1 MKKLDQFVL
10 KSFVGPFLAI
20 LGIVIFILVLQF
32 LWLYIDELVGK
43 GLEFKVILEFL
54 MWGSCQVL
62 PLAIPLA
69 TLLSSMMTLG
79 DMGEKFELTAIKASG
94 ISLARILVPMTLVG
108 ILITIGAF
116 YIGDRLVPYSI
127 NQIYTMRDDIGRTKS
142 EIKIPTGTFYDG
154 IEGYILRVENRDKKT
169 GMMYNIQVYDHST
182 DKGNTRITVADSG
195 IIKMSKSK
203 DYLTFL
209 LYNGTN
215 YQEKNTR
222 KYRDTTLSLQR
233 IQFYEQEMVIP
244 LENYAFHHSD
254 SARYGEQ
261 VKSMNLAS
269 LQHGHDSLVNLVNLG
284 TEKHVRE
291 FNAQNGLSYKS
302 QLDTSWREKATA
314 VLAPLEIPASTSLT
328 NRQHYY
334 ERAAETARQYETHLR
349 SQTMESYEYTQLIH
363 RTDVEIWKK
372 YAQALACLLLFFIGA
387 PIGAILKKGG
397 LGTPAILSLLFFV
410 LYWVIDITG
419 ERLANNGSTTAFMGK
434 FISAFVLA
442 PIGVFLTTKAIQD
455 SSIFNVDGLKR
466 GIRKVKSQIFRM
478 FRKTRIVYMG
488 TPEFSVAPLDA
499 LRKSGYKIVGVV
511 TVPDKPSGRGLK
523 MNESAVKKYAV
534 ANDLPLLQPEK
545 LKDEA
550 FLKDLAAW
558 KADLFV
564 VVGFRMLPE
573 VVWAMPKLG
582 TFNLHAALL
591 PQYRGA
597 APINW
602 AVINGENITGVTTF
616 MIDKKIDTGGI
627 ILRSECRVEP
637 TDTAGSLHDKLMVLG
652 SQLVVETVEGII
664 QNNVELRVQRSFIQG
679 AELLK
684 PAPKLTRELQH
695 ICWDDTTRHIYN
707 LIRGLSPY
715 PGAFT
720 ELVPLSEGETLSGA
734 LPSVSSFAPRE
745 SEQAPFHSACR
756 RFARTGSRSDAE
768 ERVSPSAEPVSS
780 EKDTPSVAKKE
791 VDAPSG
797 VSFSDAIQLK
807 VFFGEMRYDLPKAAP
822 GTVLSDGKTY
832 FAVATQDGAIAIT
845 DLQLSGK
852 KRMDVKSFLL
862 GFRNPTAWTTTP
874 GTSKAEIAKA
884 APEEDA

>member
-1 MKKLDQFVL
+1 MKKLDQFLL

-20 LGIVIFILVLQF
+20 LGIVVFILVMQF

-79 DMGEKFELTAIKASG
+79 DMGEHFELTAIKASG
-94 ISLARILVPMTLVG
+94 ISLLRVLLPMIGVS
-108 ILITIGAF
+108 ILISIGAF

-154 IEGYILRVENRDKKT
+154 IEGYILRVDRRDKKT
-169 GMMYNIQVYDHST
+169 GMMYNILVYDHSAG
-182 DKGNTRITVADSG
+182 KGNTSITVADSG
-195 IIKMSKSK
+195 IIKMSKAK
-203 DYLTFL
+203 DYLTFQL
-209 LYNGTN
+209 FDGVN
-215 YQEKNTR
+215 YQEENKR
-222 KYRDTTLSLQR
+222 QYRDTSLALQR
-233 IQFYEQEMVIP
+233 IRFHNQEMVIP

-261 VKSMNLAS
+261 VRSMNLES
-269 LQHGHDSLVNLVNLG
+269 LQHGHDSLVNLVHEGTLRHVEEFRNQAHLG
-284 TEKHVRE
+284 H
-291 FNAQNGLSYKS
+291 QD
-302 QLDTSWREKATA
+302 QLDTAWRSVSTTLLDPPSDKRW
-314 VLAPLEIPASTSLT
+314 TSLM
-328 NRQHYY
+328 NKQYGL
-334 ERAAETARQYETHLR
+334 ESAVSAARRIQGMANGQIMD
-349 SQTMESYEYTQLIH
+349 SAEYTHLIH

-387 PIGAILKKGG
+387 PVGALLKKGG
-397 LGTPAILSLLFFV
+397 LGAPAVISLLFFV
-410 LYWVIDITG
+410 LYWVVDITG
-419 ERLANNGSTTAFMGK
+419 ERLANNGSTTAFVGK

-442 PIGVFLTTKAIQD
+442 PIGTWLTVKAVKD
-455 SSIFNVDGLKR
+455 ASIFNIDL
-466 GIRKVKSQIFRM
+466 VKSGFRRVKSKFFRM

-488 TPEFSVAPLDA
+488 TPEFSVGPLDA
-499 LRKSGYKIVGVV
+499 LIKGGYHIVGVV

-534 ANDLPLLQPEK
+534 AHELPLLQPEK
-545 LKDEA
+545 LKDED

-558 KADLFV
+558 RADLFV

-573 VVWAMPKLG
+573 VVWSMPKLG

-616 MIDKKIDTGGI
+616 MIDKRIDTGGI

-637 TDTAGSLHDKLMVLG
+637 TDTAGTLHDKLMELG
-652 SQLVVETVEGII
+652 SQLVMETVEGLV
-664 QNNVELRVQRSFIQG
+664 QKNVELRVQRSFIQG
-679 AELLK
+679 SELLK
-684 PAPKLTRELQH
+684 PAPKLTHELQH
-695 ICWDDTTRHIYN
+695 IDWNDTTRHVYN
-707 LIRGLSPY
+707 LIRGLSPFPCAY
-715 PGAFT
+715 T
-720 ELVPLSEGETLSGA
+720 ELVPEG
-734 LPSVSSFAPRE
+734 
-745 SEQAPFHSACR
+745 
-756 RFARTGSRSDAE
+756 
-768 ERVSPSAEPVSS
+768 
-780 EKDTPSVAKKE
+780 
-791 VDAPSG
+791 DAPA
-797 VSFSDAIQLK
+797 VQLK
-807 VFFGEMRYDLPKAAP
+807 VFFGEMRYDLHAEP

-845 DLQLSGK
+845 DLQLAGK
-852 KRMDVKSFLL
+852 KRMDVRSFLL
-862 GFRNPTAWTTTP
+862 GFRNPTSYRTTP

-884 APEEDA
+884 APKEDE